1 MTITMK
7 VEKIELKPWELKLLN
22 DMLDFV
28 SGIDEDVWNSIP
40 GGLRDRMSNM
50 YETCQE
56 LISYTEE

>member
-7 VEKIELKPWELKLLN
+7 VKKIELKPWELKLLY

-28 SGIDEDVWNSIP
+28 GGIDEDVWNNIP
-40 GGLRDRMSNM
+40 CGLRDRMTNM

-56 LISYTEE
+56 IISYTAE